1 MCVQVDVQFV
11 LFYDTSEHVMEKRLL
26 ARCVRWLCAVLLCT
40 C

>member
-26 ARCVRWLCAVLLCT
+26 ARSMWRSQS
-40 C
+40 